1 MGLGNRT
8 GMKILVADDHPL
20 YREAVRVQI
29 ERLSDQV
36 SVFEVPSLEEASAL
50 ASGPEAPFDLFLID
64 FHMPGM
70 SLAAL
75 AQLTRSH
82 PDVPIAVISGTADAG
97 DVRATIQAGAR
108 GFIPKTA
115 SGKHFA
121 HAIELLLAGGS
132 SVPADLMLA
141 LGEPGKGSIPDDAP
155 DRPAWLAVLTARE
168 LDVLKAVTRGL
179 SNKEVGRELGLA
191 EVTVKLHLRSIFR
204 KMGARSRSDAA
215 VIATKAH
222 VGG

>member
-1 MGLGNRT
+1 
-8 GMKILVADDHPL
+8 MKILVADDHPL
-20 YREAVRVQI
+20 YREAVRVQL
-29 ERLSDQV
+29 ERLFDQV
-36 SVFEVPSLEEASAL
+36 SVFEVASLEEASAL

-64 FHMPGM
+64 FLMPGM
-70 SLAAL
+70 SLDAL
-75 AQLTRSH
+75 SQLTRSH

-121 HAIELLLAGGS
+121 HAIELILAGGS

-141 LGEPGKGSIPDDAP
+141 LNEPEKDALDLP
-155 DRPAWLAVLTARE
+155 TRPAWLAVLTARE
-168 LDVLKAVTRGL
+168 LDVLKGVARGL

-191 EVTVKLHLRSIFR
+191 EVTIKLHLRSIFR
-204 KMGARSRSDAA
+204 KIGARSRSDAA

>member
-1 MGLGNRT
+1 MGLGKRT

-29 ERLSDQV
+29 ERLFDEV
-36 SVFEVPSLEEASAL
+36 SVFEVPSLEEASQL
-50 ASGPEAPFDLFLID
+50 ASGREAPFDLFLID
-64 FHMPGM
+64 FSMPGM

-75 AQLTRSH
+75 SQLTRSH
-82 PDVPIAVISGTADAG
+82 PDVPIAVISGTADAR

-141 LGEPGKGSIPDDAP
+141 LGEPEKETAKNDVPGQPD
-155 DRPAWLAVLTARE
+155 WLAVLTARE

-191 EVTVKLHLRSIFR
+191 EVTIKLHLRSIFR
-204 KMGARSRSDAA
+204 KIGARSRSDAA

-222 VGG
+222 VG

>member
-29 ERLSDQV
+29 ERLFDQV

-75 AQLTRSH
+75 SQLTASH
-82 PDVPIAVISGTADAG
+82 ANVPIAVISGTADAG

-115 SGKHFA
+115 SGNHFA

-141 LGEPGKGSIPDDAP
+141 LDAAEKEAIKS
-155 DRPAWLAVLTARE
+155 DLAGRPSWLAVLTARE

-191 EVTVKLHLRSIFR
+191 EVTIKLHLRSIFR

-222 VGG
+222 VS

>member
-1 MGLGNRT
+1 
-8 GMKILVADDHPL
+8 MKILVADDHPL

-29 ERLSDQV
+29 ERLFDGV
-36 SVFEVPSLEEASAL
+36 AVFEVSSLEEASAL

-64 FHMPGM
+64 FSMPGM

-75 AQLTRSH
+75 SELTRSH
-82 PDVPIAVISGTADAG
+82 PKVPVAVISGTADAG

-108 GFIPKTA
+108 GSFPRRKRQA
-115 SGKHFA
+115 LRD
-121 HAIELLLAGGS
+121 AIEFLLAGGS

-141 LGEPGKGSIPDDAP
+141 VDEPEKEATQNDAP
-155 DRPAWLAVLTARE
+155 GRPDWLGYSTARE
-168 LDVLKAVTRGL
+168 LDVLKALTRGL

-191 EVTVKLHLRSIFR
+191 EVTIKLHLRSIFR

>member
-1 MGLGNRT
+1 
-8 GMKILVADDHPL
+8 MKILVADDHPL

-29 ERLSDQV
+29 ERLFDGV
-36 SVFEVPSLEEASAL
+36 AVFEVPSLEEASAL

-64 FHMPGM
+64 FSMPGM

-75 AQLTRSH
+75 SQLTRSH
-82 PDVPIAVISGTADAG
+82 PNVPIAVISGTADAG

-141 LGEPGKGSIPDDAP
+141 VGEPEKEAIQDDAP
-155 DRPAWLAVLTARE
+155 GRPDWLGILTARE
-168 LDVLKAVTRGL
+168 LDVLKALTRGL

-191 EVTVKLHLRSIFR
+191 EVTIKLHLRSIFR

>member
-1 MGLGNRT
+1 MGLGKRI

-29 ERLSDQV
+29 ERLFDEV

-64 FHMPGM
+64 FSMPGM

-75 AQLTRSH
+75 TQLTQAH
-82 PDVPIAVISGTADAG
+82 PGVPIAVISGTADAG

-141 LGEPGKGSIPDDAP
+141 LDEPEKEAIKDDAP
-155 DRPAWLAVLTARE
+155 GRPEWLAVLTARE
-168 LDVLKAVTRGL
+168 LDVLKALTRGL

-191 EVTVKLHLRSIFR
+191 EVTIKLHLRSIFR

-222 VGG
+222 VG

>member
-1 MGLGNRT
+1 
-8 GMKILVADDHPL
+8 MKILVADDHPL

-29 ERLSDQV
+29 ERLFDVV
-36 SVFEVPSLEEASAL
+36 SVFEVPSLEEASVL
-50 ASGPEAPFDLFLID
+50 ASGQEAPFDLFLID

-75 AQLTRSH
+75 SRLAQTH
-82 PDVPIAVISGTADAG
+82 PSVPIAVISGTADAG
-97 DVRATIQAGAR
+97 DVRAAIQAGAR

-115 SGKHFA
+115 SGEHLA

-141 LGEPGKGSIPDDAP
+141 LNGPEKSAIVNDLLGRPD
-155 DRPAWLAVLTARE
+155 WLTVLTARE

-191 EVTVKLHLRSIFR
+191 EVTIKLHLRSIFK

-215 VIATKAH
+215 VIATKAG
-222 VGG
+222 VS

>member
-1 MGLGNRT
+1 M
-8 GMKILVADDHPL
+8 P
-20 YREAVRVQI
+20 
-29 ERLSDQV
+29 
-36 SVFEVPSLEEASAL
+36 
-50 ASGPEAPFDLFLID
+50 PFDLFLID

-75 AQLTRSH
+75 SRLAQIH
-82 PDVPIAVISGTADAG
+82 PNVPIAVISGTADAA
-97 DVRATIQAGAR
+97 DVRSTIQAGAR

-115 SGKHFA
+115 SGTHLA
-121 HAIELLLAGGS
+121 HAIELLLAGGT

-141 LGEPGKGSIPDDAP
+141 PSEPGKRAP
-155 DRPAWLAVLTARE
+155 DNDLLTRPDWLTGLTARE

-191 EVTVKLHLRSIFR
+191 EVTIKLHLRSIFR

-215 VIATKAH
+215 VIATKAG
-222 VGG
+222 VG

>member
-1 MGLGNRT
+1 
-8 GMKILVADDHPL
+8 MKILVADDHPL
-20 YREAVRVQI
+20 YREAVRVQL
-29 ERLSDQV
+29 ERLFDPV
-36 SVFEVPSLEEASAL
+36 SVFEVPSLEEASLVAC
-50 ASGPEAPFDLFLID
+50 GPDAPFDLFLID

-75 AQLTRSH
+75 SRLARAH
-82 PDVPIAVISGTADAG
+82 PGIPIAVISGTADAA
-97 DVRATIQAGAR
+97 DVRAAIQAGAR

-115 SGKHFA
+115 SGTHLA
-121 HAIELLLAGGS
+121 HAIELLLAGGT

-141 LGEPGKGSIPDDAP
+141 PSESGTSAADSDLLTRPD
-155 DRPAWLAVLTARE
+155 WLAGLTVRE

-191 EVTVKLHLRSIFR
+191 EVTIKLHLRSIFR

-215 VIATKAH
+215 VIATKAG
-222 VGG
+222 VG

>member
-1 MGLGNRT
+1 
-8 GMKILVADDHPL
+8 MKILVADDHPL

-29 ERLSDQV
+29 ERLFDGV
-36 SVFEVPSLEEASAL
+36 AVFEVPSLEEASAR

-64 FHMPGM
+64 FSMPGM

-75 AQLTRSH
+75 SQLTRSH
-82 PDVPIAVISGTADAG
+82 PNVPIAVISGTADAG

-141 LGEPGKGSIPDDAP
+141 VDEPEKGAIQDDAAGRP
-155 DRPAWLAVLTARE
+155 DWLAILTARE
-168 LDVLKAVTRGL
+168 LDVLKAITRGL

-191 EVTVKLHLRSIFR
+191 EVTIKLHLRSIFR

-222 VGG
+222 VG

>member
-1 MGLGNRT
+1 MGLGKRT

-29 ERLSDQV
+29 ERLFDEV

-64 FHMPGM
+64 FSMPGM

-75 AQLTRSH
+75 SQLTRSH
-82 PDVPIAVISGTADAG
+82 PKIPIAVISGTADAG

-115 SGKHFA
+115 TGKHFA
-121 HAIELLLAGGS
+121 HAIELLLAGGANR
-132 SVPADLMLA
+132 PAGLMLA
-141 LGEPGKGSIPDDAP
+141 LDGPEEGTIRGGAAG
-155 DRPAWLAVLTARE
+155 PAELAAVLTARE
-168 LDVLKAVTRGL
+168 HDVL
-179 SNKEVGRELGLA
+179 
-191 EVTVKLHLRSIFR
+191 
-204 KMGARSRSDAA
+204 
-215 VIATKAH
+215 
-222 VGG
+222 

>member
-1 MGLGNRT
+1 
-8 GMKILVADDHPL
+8 MKILVADDHPL

-29 ERLSDQV
+29 ERLFDEV
-36 SVFEVPSLEEASAL
+36 AVFEASSLEEASAL
-50 ASGPEAPFDLFLID
+50 ASGPQAPFDLFLID
-64 FHMPGM
+64 FSMPGM

-82 PDVPIAVISGTADAG
+82 PNVPIAVISGTADAG

-141 LGEPGKGSIPDDAP
+141 LDEPAKVAIKDEALGQPD
-155 DRPAWLAVLTARE
+155 WLGILTARE

-191 EVTVKLHLRSIFR
+191 EVTIKLHLRSIFR

-215 VIATKAH
+215 VIAPKAN

>member
-1 MGLGNRT
+1 MGLGKRT

-29 ERLSDQV
+29 ERLFDEV

-75 AQLTRSH
+75 SQLTRSH

-97 DVRATIQAGAR
+97 DVRATIRAGAR

-141 LGEPGKGSIPDDAP
+141 PDEPEKDAIKDDMHGQ
-155 DRPAWLAVLTARE
+155 PAWLAVLTARE

-191 EVTVKLHLRSIFR
+191 EVTIKLHLRSIFR

-222 VGG
+222 VG